1 MSSEPRISNEPL
13 IDDENPEWTRED
25 FERSVKTGG
34 VPLEEAVKIYR
45 RTRGPQKAPTKV
57 QVTLRLD
64 RDIVETFRATGPGWQ
79 RRLNDALRK
88 AVS

>member
-1 MSSEPRISNEPL
+1 MLTETWTDN
-13 IDDENPEWTRED
+13 ENPEWTQED
-25 FERSVKTGG
+25 FDRAVRTGG
-34 VPLEEAVKIYR
+34 VPLDEAVKIFR

-79 RRLNDALRK
+79 SRLNDALRK
-88 AVS
+88 TLG